1 MTEKRSNQFDMTMA
15 EFKGSVLAQLQNIQ
29 EDITTIDS
37 KVGAYCEKTDKR
49 LNVLELWKT
58 DITARVAVIVAVF
71 TIGINLVWDVIKE
84 KLGIKN

>member
-1 MTEKRSNQFDMTMA
+1 
-15 EFKGSVLAQLQNIQ
+15 
-29 EDITTIDS
+29 
-37 KVGAYCEKTDKR
+37 VGAYCEKTDKR

-71 TIGINLVWDVIKE
+71 TIGINLLWDVIKE